1 MDFGLWLSFAAASA
15 VLVAIPGPTVMLV
28 VGFALGEGRRSVV
41 ATAPGVALGD
51 LIATSCSLLGLGAL
65 MAASATVFAAVKL
78 AGAGYLVWLGA
89 KMLWG
94 ARRGA
99 AAPEARILRA
109 AASRERMFRQAFLV
123 TLLNPKALVFF
134 VAFAP
139 QFIDPAALYLPQAA
153 ILVATFTALGAVNAV
168 LWGLAAGEMRARF
181 ARPGAMAWAERVGG
195 VSLIGAGA
203 LTALTSRA

>member
-1 MDFGLWLSFAAASA
+1 MDLGLWLSFAAASA

-28 VGFALGEGRRSVV
+28 VGFALGEGRRSVA

-51 LIATSCSLLGLGAL
+51 LIATACSLLGLGAL
-65 MAASATVFAAVKL
+65 MAASGAVFAVVKF
-78 AGAGYLVWLGA
+78 AGAAYLVWLGA
-89 KMLWG
+89 RMLWG
-94 ARRGA
+94 ARHGSGA
-99 AAPEARILRA
+99 PRAQALRA
-109 AASRERMFRQAFLV
+109 SASRAKMFRQAFLV
-123 TLLNPKALVFF
+123 TLLNPKALLFF

-139 QFIDPAALYLPQAA
+139 QFIDPTAAYPPQAA

-181 ARPGAMAWAERVGG
+181 ARPGAMALAERIGG
-195 VSLIGAGA
+195 ASLIGAGA